1 MSKINEL
8 IQTLCPDGVEYKKLG
23 EVGMFYGGITGKSKA
38 DFENGNAKFISYKN
52 VYSNFAVDQNTS
64 DRVMM
69 REDEN
74 QRSLQYGDICF
85 TGSSETPDECGF
97 SAVVTSVPV
106 EPLYLNSF
114 SFFFRFYDLNGINP
128 DYMKYLFRSS
138 DLRYQI
144 GKTAKG
150 VTRFN
155 VSKEL
160 MRCVVIPIPPLPV
173 QEEIVRILDE
183 YTELEAELEAK
194 LSEEIKLKQKQYEVY
209 RDELLTF
216 GDDVEYKKLG
226 EVATISR
233 GNGFQKKDF
242 TEVGRPCIHYGQIF
256 MHYSKMGI
264 TTSKTLTCIDDD
276 KYEKNAKAL
285 PNDIVMAVTSENVE
299 DVCKCVVWEG
309 DEPVAVSGHTAIFHT
324 EMNSK
329 FLAYW
334 FGSSDF
340 YVQKVR
346 LAHGTKVI
354 EVTPAAMVDIVL
366 PVPSL
371 TEQERIVKILD
382 KYDIYTRDMI
392 SILNTELKSRK
403 KQYAYYRDQLL
414 TFKRK
419 E

>member
-23 EVGMFYGGITGKSKA
+23 EV
-38 DFENGNAKFISYKN
+38 
-52 VYSNFAVDQNTS
+52 
-64 DRVMM
+64 
-69 REDEN
+69 
-74 QRSLQYGDICF
+74 
-85 TGSSETPDECGF
+85 
-97 SAVVTSVPV
+97 
-106 EPLYLNSF
+106 
-114 SFFFRFYDLNGINP
+114 
-128 DYMKYLFRSS
+128 
-138 DLRYQI
+138 
-144 GKTAKG
+144 
-150 VTRFN
+150 
-155 VSKEL
+155 
-160 MRCVVIPIPPLPV
+160 
-173 QEEIVRILDE
+173 
-183 YTELEAELEAK
+183 
-194 LSEEIKLKQKQYEVY
+194 
-209 RDELLTF
+209 
-216 GDDVEYKKLG
+216 
-226 EVATISR
+226 ATISR

-242 TEVGRPCIHYGQIF
+242 VEEGRPCIHYGQIF
-256 MHYSKMGI
+256 MHYSKIGI
-264 TTSKTLTCIDDD
+264 ATSETLAYIDND

-346 LAHGTKVI
+346 LAHGIKVI
-354 EVTPAAMVDIVL
+354 EVTPAAMVNIVL
-366 PVPSL
+366 PVPPRPVQDEIVRILDEYTDLEAELEAKLSEEIKLKQKQYEVYRDELLTFGDDVEYKKIRDVYTRLRGTPITAGKMKEIADENGDVRIFAGGKTVINAFEKDIPKANITRVPAVLVQSRGVIDFVYYDKPFTFKNEMWAYTHENTMSVQYLCYVLKNNAQTFRNEASGMGSMPQISL
-371 TEQERIVKILD
+371 SVTEDFEIPVPSPTEQERIVKILD
-382 KYDIYTRDMI
+382 KYDTYTRDMI
-392 SILNTELKSRK
+392 SALNTELESRK

>member
-23 EVGMFYGGITGKSKA
+23 
-38 DFENGNAKFISYKN
+38 D
-52 VYSNFAVDQNTS
+52 
-64 DRVMM
+64 
-69 REDEN
+69 
-74 QRSLQYGDICF
+74 
-85 TGSSETPDECGF
+85 
-97 SAVVTSVPV
+97 
-106 EPLYLNSF
+106 
-114 SFFFRFYDLNGINP
+114 
-128 DYMKYLFRSS
+128 
-138 DLRYQI
+138 
-144 GKTAKG
+144 
-150 VTRFN
+150 
-155 VSKEL
+155 
-160 MRCVVIPIPPLPV
+160 
-173 QEEIVRILDE
+173 
-183 YTELEAELEAK
+183 
-194 LSEEIKLKQKQYEVY
+194 
-209 RDELLTF
+209 
-216 GDDVEYKKLG
+216 
-226 EVATISR
+226 VATISR

-242 TEVGRPCIHYGQIF
+242 VEEGRPCIHYGQIF

-334 FGSSDF
+334 LDASDF

-346 LAHGTKVI
+346 LAHGAKVI

-366 PVPSL
+366 PVPPLPVQEEIVRILDEYTELETELEAKLSEEIELKQKQYEVYRDELL
-371 TEQERIVKILD
+371 TFGGDIERKVLSEICDVRDGTHDSPKRSFENDAKYLLTSKNVKNGTICYDGAYKISKNDYDEINKRSIVDVYDLLFTMIGTVGEVGLIIDEPDYAIKNVGLIKTGGDIILAKFLKYYLTSECVKQYIRENRSKGSQVFLALGKLRMLPVPVLDGAVMDELVSMLD
-382 KYDIYTRDMI
+382 KYDTYTRDMI
-392 SILNTELKSRK
+392 STLNTELESRK

>member
-8 IQTLCPDGVEYKKLG
+8 IQTLCPDGVEWKHLYEVTVWDKRFNSVERYKQPTVIDYKKYFLG
-23 EVGMFYGGITGKSKA
+23 EEQKQLVSDGGSVKILTTYASNLYADENSVADYITDG
-38 DFENGNAKFISYKN
+38 EIVCIPWGGNAIVQYYKGKFVTGDNRIATSLDVN
-52 VYSNFAVDQNTS
+52 VLSN
-64 DRVMM
+64 
-69 REDEN
+69 
-74 QRSLQYGDICF
+74 
-85 TGSSETPDECGF
+85 
-97 SAVVTSVPV
+97 
-106 EPLYLNSF
+106 
-114 SFFFRFYDLNGINP
+114 
-128 DYMKYLFRSS
+128 KYLYYIMQCNLHLIASFYRGSGIKHP
-138 DLRYQI
+138 DM
-144 GKTAKG
+144 
-150 VTRFN
+150 
-155 VSKEL
+155 SKVL
-160 MRCVVIPIPPLPV
+160 DILIPVPPLPV
-173 QEEIVRILDE
+173 QDEIVRILDE

-194 LSEEIKLKQKQYEVY
+194 LSEEIELKQKQYEVY

-216 GDDVEYKKLG
+216 GDDVERKRLG
-226 EVATISR
+226 DVATINR

-299 DVCKCVVWEG
+299 DVCKCVVLEG

-346 LAHGTKVI
+346 LVHGTKVI

-366 PVPSL
+366 PVPSP

-382 KYDIYTRDMI
+382 KYDTYTRDMI
-392 SILNTELKSRK
+392 STLNTELESRK

>member
-8 IQTLCPDGVEYKKLG
+8 IQTLCPDGVEWKHLYEVTVWDKRFNSVERYKQLTVIDYKKYFLG
-23 EVGMFYGGITGKSKA
+23 EEQKQLVSDGGSVKILTTYASNLYADENSVADYITDG
-38 DFENGNAKFISYKN
+38 EIVCIPWGGNAIVQYYKGKFVTGDNRIATSLDVN
-52 VYSNFAVDQNTS
+52 VLSN
-64 DRVMM
+64 
-69 REDEN
+69 
-74 QRSLQYGDICF
+74 
-85 TGSSETPDECGF
+85 
-97 SAVVTSVPV
+97 
-106 EPLYLNSF
+106 
-114 SFFFRFYDLNGINP
+114 
-128 DYMKYLFRSS
+128 KYLYYMMQCNLHLIASFYRGSGIKHP
-138 DLRYQI
+138 DM
-144 GKTAKG
+144 
-150 VTRFN
+150 
-155 VSKEL
+155 SKVL
-160 MRCVVIPIPPLPV
+160 DILIPVPPLPV
-173 QEEIVRILDE
+173 QDEIVRILDE
-183 YTELEAELEAK
+183 YTDLEAELEAK

-354 EVTPAAMVDIVL
+354 EVTPAVMVDIVL

-382 KYDIYTRDMI
+382 KYDTYTRDMI
-392 SILNTELKSRK
+392 STLNTELESRK